1 MYRETAAA
9 IADAAGKEIET
20 TVTVTMTEIV
30 TEIVTETV
38 AVTEAAI
45 VTMIAT
51 EAVTA
56 TETVIETAAATED
69 RKQDRLPLLQIP
81 ADVRKSLFHNRLF
94 SLDNE
99 RRIKRGIC
107 CLV

>member
-1 MYRETAAA
+1 MHREAAAA
-9 IADAAGKEIET
+9 IADAAEKEIET
-20 TVTVTMTEIV
+20 IMTVTMTEIV
-30 TEIVTETV
+30 TETA

-45 VTMIAT
+45 VMMIAT

-94 SLDNE
+94 LLDN
-99 RRIKRGIC
+99 K
-107 CLV
+107 